1 MAIRVLLADDQAMVR
16 AGFAMILNA
25 QSDIDVVGEAEDGES
40 AIAEAARLAP
50 DVIVMD
56 IQMPKLDGVS
66 ATRAVLARGDGP
78 TRVLVV
84 TTFDIDEYVYEALRA
99 GASGFLLKN
108 APPEELV
115 HAVRVVAAGD
125 SLLSPQVTT
134 RLIEAFCK
142 QPAIPSAPPPVLA
155 ELIAQGLFNS
165 EIAERLVVSHGTV
178 RTHVARI
185 LMKLDLRDRVQA
197 VVLAYE
203 TGIVRRGH
211 TDPTPLAD
219 GPSPNE
225 KRAPTGLSSGASE
238 AVPGP
243 SRD

>member
-16 AGFAMILNA
+16 AGFAMILDA
-25 QSDIDVVGEAEDGES
+25 QPDIQIVGEAEDGEH
-40 AIAEAARLAP
+40 AVAEADRLAP

-56 IQMPKLDGVS
+56 IQMPRLDGVS
-66 ATRAVLARGDGP
+66 ATRAIARRTD
-78 TRVLVV
+78 TARVLMV
-84 TTFDIDEYVYEALRA
+84 TTFDIDDYVFQALRA

-115 HAVRVVAAGD
+115 RAVRVVAAGD
-125 SLLSPQVTT
+125 SLLAPRVTT

-142 QPAIPSAPPPVLA
+142 QPAQPPAPPPELEQLTTREREVLT
-155 ELIAQGLFNS
+155 LVAQGLSNR
-165 EIAERLVVSHGTV
+165 EIAERLIVSHGTV

-203 TGIVRRGH
+203 TGIITPGN
-211 TDPTPLAD
+211 TDRTRP
-219 GPSPNE
+219 
-225 KRAPTGLSSGASE
+225 R
-238 AVPGP
+238 
-243 SRD
+243 